1 MTDARSAWSEA
12 GQQLTALTSKLKDRY
27 EQQRAAEAQR
37 GPAGDAAE
45 PLASP
50 SPDIG
55 TAGDPP
61 VYGTEPTTSTSSS
74 ERTKAD
80 IQDAVR
86 RLGEA
91 AREVF
96 EALGSAAKDPNV
108 KDDVKQV
115 GNSVTV
121 AFGATFNEISE
132 ELRKAYGK
140 ASEKVASSGT
150 AAKGSTSDTASPGS
164 GSSWSSATDDIPSG
178 GTPPAETPPAD
189 APPPSDGPSDG
200 GQPPARD

>member
-1 MTDARSAWSEA
+1 MTDARSAWTEA
-12 GQQLTALTSKLKDRY
+12 GQQLTALTSKLKEKY
-27 EQQRAAEAQR
+27 EQQRAAEARREQ
-37 GPAGDAAE
+37 ANAAAE

-50 SPDIG
+50 TPDVG
-55 TAGDPP
+55 TPGEAP
-61 VYGTEPTTSTSSS
+61 VYGTDPTSSTGGS

-91 AREVF
+91 AKEVF
-96 EALGSAAKDPNV
+96 EALGAAAKDPNV
-108 KDDVKQV
+108 KDDVKHV

-150 AAKGSTSDTASPGS
+150 ASKSSTSETASPGS

-178 GTPPAETPPAD
+178 GTPPAETPPVD
-189 APPPSDGPSDG
+189 APLPTDGPSDT
-200 GQPPARD
+200 GQAPPRE